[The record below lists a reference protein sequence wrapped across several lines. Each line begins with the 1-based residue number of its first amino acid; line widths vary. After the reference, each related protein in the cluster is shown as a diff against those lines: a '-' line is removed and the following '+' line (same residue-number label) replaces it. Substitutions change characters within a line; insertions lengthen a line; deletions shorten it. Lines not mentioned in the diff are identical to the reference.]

1 MIESITPQAEKVRR
15 AWRVAEEAYVDIIDK
30 SQECMRYVL
39 NDPYSQSDKTE
50 AQKHKKPLLK
60 YTIMIPYLAV
70 IIGNEQLSR
79 RRALIKTRSNDPE
92 MINLIDIIQGR
103 WNAINDEQNV
113 EEKIQ
118 TAFSDALIMPV
129 GGYIV
134 RSFKVN
140 DQGYLD
146 YDYEVANNMRVK
158 LDPETKTSDQKL
170 DKCRWL
176 IKEGWERPEYIM
188 DRWNMSQEDFDEKLK
203 IGWWQKITGYVQ
215 RFKESDY
222 STGPHYDKEN
232 DLYRI
237 LEMQERTQH
246 RFVRVYGGEGFA
258 EVPREDYKTLKLNNP
273 DLEFLGEIDR
283 EVIHVTTIIP
293 ALNDLLVNDKD
304 SEVPTRN
311 FDVFRVGSYSY
322 TNQITEAISL
332 VFLLM
337 DIQDDINNG
346 KSQNRDYLGQILAG
360 ITVIYG
366 EREKDAFE
374 LLKKKGNQP
383 NLVIKTKS
391 PNAKIERLKPGTVP
405 SELLINTSD
414 SMMHGDKIAQTP
426 AAMRGESERSG
437 ESGVLFQQKVDR
449 AAAAINPYYKNVSDM
464 RKAIVEDYIDNFAYV
479 YSEYDRMIDVKS
491 KNEQGESIWDK
502 VFINLKMA
510 SEVINE
516 VKNASMYVELD
527 EGEDNF
533 TAREENFNRLMA
545 IAEVV
550 GNVNPAYVDVIT
562 LLNNAPIKDIDKWIE
577 HIKAVMGAQA
587 DDADAQKQMEAE
599 KARID
604 IAKTASEIQPNNNQN
619 VAQT

>member
-15 AWRVAEEAYVDIIDK
+15 AWRVAEESYTEIIDR
-30 SQECMRYVL
+30 SEECMKYVL
-39 NDPYSQSDKTE
+39 NDPYSQADKTE
-50 AQKHKKPLLK
+50 AQKFKKPLLK
-60 YTIMIPYLAV
+60 YTIMIPYLSI

-79 RRALIKTRSNDPE
+79 RRALIKTRSTNPE
-92 MINLIDIIQGR
+92 MINLVDIIQGR

-140 DQGYLD
+140 AQGYLD
-146 YDYEVANNMRVK
+146 YDYEVANNMRIK

-170 DKCRWL
+170 DKTRWI

-188 DRWNMSQEDFDEKLK
+188 DRWNIAQEDFDEKLK
-203 IGWWQKITGYVQ
+203 IGWWQKITGYIQ
-215 RFKESDY
+215 RFKEGGY
-222 STGPHYDKEN
+222 SSGPHYDKEN

-246 RFVRVYGGEGFA
+246 RKVRVYGSEGFA

-273 DLEFLGEIDR
+273 DLEFLGEVDN
-283 EVIHVTTIIP
+283 EVIHITTIIP
-293 ALNDLLVNDKD
+293 ALNDLLVADKD
-304 SEVPTRN
+304 SDIPTRN

-337 DIQDDINNG
+337 DIQDDINKG
-346 KSQNRDYLGQILAG
+346 KSQNRDYLGQIIAG
-360 ITVIYG
+360 IMVVYG
-366 EREKDAFE
+366 KQEKDAYE

-383 NLVIKTKS
+383 NVVVQTKN
-391 PNAKIERLKPGTVP
+391 PNAKIEKLRPGTVP
-405 SELLINTSD
+405 PELLINTSD
-414 SMMHGDKIAQTP
+414 SMMHGDKIAQLP

-449 AAAAINPYYKNVSDM
+449 ASAAINPYYKNVSNL
-464 RKAIVEDYIDNFAYV
+464 RKALVEDYVDNFAYV
-479 YSEYDRMIDVKS
+479 YSEYDRMIDVKG
-491 KNEQGESIWDK
+491 KNEQGENIWDK
-502 VFINLKMA
+502 VFINLKTA

-533 TAREENFNRLMA
+533 TAREEHFNRLMA

-562 LLNNAPIKDIDKWIE
+562 LLNSAPIKDIDKWIE
-577 HIKAVMGAQA
+577 HIKAVMEGQA
-587 DDADAQKQMEAE
+587 DDAEAQKQMEAE

-604 IAKTASEIQPNNNQN
+604 IAKTASEIQTSNEI
-619 VAQT
+619 AQT